1 MRKHYP
7 LLAMLVVA
15 GIMFCIPKGENR
27 TVAKKVVI
35 GLPITDTAG
44 MLKQIK

>member
-15 GIMFCIPKGENR
+15 GIMFCIPKGENKSQV
-27 TVAKKVVI
+27 TKPVADTIIIKQPFKK
-35 GLPITDTAG
+35 
-44 MLKQIK
+44 Q